1 MVKELVC
8 AAWPSWSRRREFV
21 VVVQYSN
28 YRYYVWLHNNR
39 VIIIHNSLLVDGVG
53 NMLYDL
59 NLEWSIALFEWWWWW
74 WLLCTLKNE
83 KGKKK
88 NRRKTDDEW
97 EVVVNRKLISRAR
110 GNVEKGEVKSWN
122 EKYNGKIKI
131 NLRSKRNES
140 TSHVSS
146 TTTM

>member
-1 MVKELVC
+1 ME
-8 AAWPSWSRRREFV
+8 
-21 VVVQYSN
+21 YSALWVMMMMMAVM
-28 YRYYVWLHNNR
+28 YVE
-39 VIIIHNSLLVDGVG
+39 
-53 NMLYDL
+53 
-59 NLEWSIALFEWWWWW
+59 EW
-74 WLLCTLKNE
+74 

-146 TTTM
+146 TKTM